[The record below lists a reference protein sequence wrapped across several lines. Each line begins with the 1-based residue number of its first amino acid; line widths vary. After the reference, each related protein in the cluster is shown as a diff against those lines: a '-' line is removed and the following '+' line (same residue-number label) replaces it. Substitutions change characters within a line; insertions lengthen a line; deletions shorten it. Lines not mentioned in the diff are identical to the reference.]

1 MANNQPLPMSS
12 ASDQELALWML
23 DRMQDSESFLAV
35 IKAARVG
42 GKRDVLDSPDYVEK
56 HQGRLKKLYQS
67 DTEDDAPMSSSTAAK
82 IEALMNRDLLSSKE
96 ELLEKAL
103 AAYLEQHPAG
113 RDGLPADWASTFEAA
128 RAEVEGRTTGAFEP
142 GFTAGLAASAR
153 EELERHA
160 GIERDHGR
168 GRDGREG

>member
-1 MANNQPLPMSS
+1 MPINQSIPGPE
-12 ASDQELALWML
+12 ASDKELALWML
-23 DRMQDSESFLAV
+23 DRMQDSEAFLAV
-35 IKAARVG
+35 IKAARVA

-82 IEALMNRDLLSSKE
+82 IEALMKRDLLSSKE

-153 EELERHA
+153 EELARQAVVEQDRS
-160 GIERDHGR
+160 
-168 GRDGREG
+168 RDGRES